1 MDPKH
6 NLINLLCFLVKLG
19 LTEINTEPEEE
30 DCVEDGKE
38 DDEEEDD
45 LDENEEDDK
54 KKDEEVHEPQV
65 GLLSFQFIIAGQF
78 N

>member
-1 MDPKH
+1 MDSKH

-30 DCVEDGKE
+30 DGEE

-45 LDENEEDDK
+45 VDENEKDDE
-54 KKDEEVHEPQV
+54 KDEEVHEPQV

>member
-6 NLINLLCFLVKLG
+6 NLINLLSFLVKLG
-19 LTEINTEPEEE
+19 LTEINTEPEKEDSEE
-30 DCVEDGKE
+30 DGEE
-38 DDEEEDD
+38 DDEEDD
-45 LDENEEDDK
+45 DVDENEEDDE

>member
-1 MDPKH
+1 M
-6 NLINLLCFLVKLG
+6 
-19 LTEINTEPEEE
+19 
-30 DCVEDGKE
+30 EDGEE